1 MQSLTQNYILEELL
15 LVPSHRRSE
24 QYYVLGS
31 TISGTKNIFTLI
43 SDLKA
48 GNIEKTLVIINR
60 YDGIDL
66 PDESCRL
73 LIIDSMPY
81 FNSLVDRYEEQC
93 RVNSDIINIR
103 LAQRIEQG
111 LGRSVRGEKDY
122 SVILLIGA
130 DLVKFIRST
139 RTSRY
144 FSPQTKKQIDIG
156 FQIADMAKEDLRAD
170 EPALKV
176 VTSLIVQA
184 LVKRDE
190 GWKEFYR
197 EEMDKLSLSDGKS
210 DIYDILELEKEAEA
224 FSFKK
229 NHEEA
234 CNKNTNNIR

>member
-1 MQSLTQNYILEELL
+1 
-15 LVPSHRRSE
+15 
-24 QYYVLGS
+24 
-31 TISGTKNIFTLI
+31 
-43 SDLKA
+43 
-48 GNIEKTLVIINR
+48 
-60 YDGIDL
+60 
-66 PDESCRL
+66 
-73 LIIDSMPY
+73 MPY

-234 CNKNTNNIR
+234 CNKIQIILDKYIKDDSERGWYMQILARYKYFISKTDSNKIQKSAFSSNLQLLKPKDGITYRKINVINDSRIYRIKNG